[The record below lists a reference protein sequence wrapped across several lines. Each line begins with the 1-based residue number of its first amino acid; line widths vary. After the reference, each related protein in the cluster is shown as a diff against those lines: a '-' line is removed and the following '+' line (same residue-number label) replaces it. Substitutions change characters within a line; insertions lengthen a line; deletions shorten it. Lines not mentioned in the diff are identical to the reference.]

1 MRSKPKKKKKK
12 KNRVS
17 WNEWMAC
24 QLRSGGRS
32 GTGRREGGGDARL
45 TDLIDGELHHGCR
58 LGGVWRVLS
67 LSLFLLCSSPSGGRF
82 FWRGAIK
89 DGSPPDVRRELVAAS
104 AARSAFG
111 IRKTGFLQGNRQEYA
126 CRKSGVPQH
135 GISTRM
141 GFTEIA
147 RLSVLSRND
156 LSQAV
161 NNLAS

>member
-1 MRSKPKKKKKK
+1 MRNHHSSAPAELQPLSPFLPSIHSGSHSQPSEHAQV
-12 KNRVS
+12 VS
-17 WNEWMAC
+17 HAQTGAEPPSSI
-24 QLRSGGRS
+24 LSPPSLTGLSGR
-32 GTGRREGGGDARL
+32 
-45 TDLIDGELHHGCR
+45 
-58 LGGVWRVLS
+58 
-67 LSLFLLCSSPSGGRF
+67 SSPSGGRF

-104 AARSAFG
+104 AAGSAFG